1 MIDYSR
7 LKFKLTLIIAAISM
21 TTIDHAVAASDL
33 QLSSAM
39 NWENSCSTN
48 SSLIK
53 KTALVL
59 CPNTGAWIQ
68 AGQICDGHTH
78 CSGTRADE
86 QTCVRDVNIS
96 NASQEQGRVDQP
108 IAAVQA
114 FVNTLGCWAPL
125 CNNENPLISLLLC
138 RSVGAAVPSGSFP
151 LANVHLRPAVN
162 VNKLQC
168 HTDADRD
175 FQSCLANNAAQA
187 AQLLVCSK
195 LFGLHCLKKCEF
207 VLQKRNGT
215 LKSVGFPSVQLPN
228 LNCRW
233 NLTAPD
239 NHVIVIH
246 FEHFN
251 VHPDD
256 SQECKEQGYVE
267 LGFKDTNNTVKLC
280 KLTTLH
286 KKYTS
291 LTNSMWIRHVSADK
305 PLRNPGAQGFLLRFQ
320 VVAMEMDLGQG
331 SLKSTNAQL
340 TPTMITIIAVATSM
354 VISVTVLIIASASQ
368 FNRKLR
374 NRRTFSQQMT
384 TRQTAMEGGPLVQL
398 HRNNLTNLTR
408 RLFCP
413 ECQSSYTSSG
423 EFCPHMQTLVSFMR
437 SPNEKNSLSEMLK
450 CHFRRFNSDL
460 SVDMNNN
467 NNNNNNNNVVTTV
480 SSATIDLDQI
490 YSGASLMV
498 HGSSLSVTNPRLI
511 NCQSEDLNITYTAT
525 GSKQC
530 RSCTFTSLR
539 EKQARNIV
547 KEILQMPQHSSKIK
561 FKQDLR
567 TGTHDHFS
575 TDNHNL
581 SNDVQKL
588 AIVKR
593 NCKRRMQSPVNSLHR
608 LTMIKAKR
616 KKRSYTQEMN
626 ISASFTTN
634 RRSTESDAN
643 LTTYVEQSYW
653 KPPFLDPNCR
663 SHSNLSI
670 SGLCH
675 GNNTTESCY
684 YPARSVSRSMSIS
697 SNLLCAG
704 IGPPMLSST
713 QQPMPEQSTIVGSV
727 PSVSSSEPK

>member
-1 MIDYSR
+1 MIDYR
-7 LKFKLTLIIAAISM
+7 LKFKLTLLITTAM
-21 TTIDHAVAASDL
+21 TITIYHTVAGSDL

-39 NWENSCSTN
+39 KWENSCSTN
-48 SSLIK
+48 SPLIK
-53 KTALVL
+53 KTASVL

-68 AGQICDGHTH
+68 AGQICDGRTH

-86 QTCVRDVNIS
+86 LACVRDVHIS
-96 NASQEQGRVDQP
+96 NASQEPGQP
-108 IAAVQA
+108 IAVQA
-114 FVNTLGCWAPL
+114 FVNALGCWAPL
-125 CNNENPLISLLLC
+125 CNSENPLISLLLC
-138 RSVGAAVPSGSFP
+138 RSVGAAVPSSSFP
-151 LANVHLRPAVN
+151 LANVQLRPAVN

-168 HTDADRD
+168 HIDEDRD
-175 FQSCLANNAAQA
+175 FQSCLANNAAEA
-187 AQLLVCSK
+187 TQLLVCSK

-207 VLQKRNGT
+207 ALQKRNGT

-239 NHVIVIH
+239 NHVIVVH
-246 FEHFN
+246 FKHFN

-256 SQECKEQGYVE
+256 SHECKEQGYVE

-280 KLTTLH
+280 KLETLH

-305 PLRNPGAQGFLLRFQ
+305 PLRNPGAQGFLLRFE
-320 VVAMEMDLGQG
+320 VVAMETDLGQG
-331 SLKSTNAQL
+331 PLKSTNVQL
-340 TPTMITIIAVATSM
+340 TPTMITIIAVATAM
-354 VISVTVLIIASASQ
+354 VISVIVLIIASAPQ

-384 TRQTAMEGGPLVQL
+384 TRQATMEGGSLVQL
-398 HRNNLTNLTR
+398 HWNNLTNPTR
-408 RLFCP
+408 KVFCP
-413 ECQSSYTSSG
+413 DCQSSYTSSG

-450 CHFRRFNSDL
+450 CHFQRFNSDIP
-460 SVDMNNN
+460 VDVNNN
-467 NNNNNNNNVVTTV
+467 NNAVTTV
-480 SSATIDLDQI
+480 SSATIDLDQM

-498 HGSSLSVTNPRLI
+498 HGSSLSIPNPKLI
-511 NCQSEDLNITYTAT
+511 HCQSGDLNITYTET

-530 RSCTFTSLR
+530 RSCTLTSLG
-539 EKQARNIV
+539 EKQTCNIV
-547 KEILQMPQHSSKIK
+547 KEILQMPPHSSKNNK
-561 FKQDLR
+561 FEQDPLI
-567 TGTHDHFS
+567 GTHYHFS
-575 TDNHNL
+575 SDHNH
-581 SNDVQKL
+581 SDDAHKL

-593 NCKRRMQSPVNSLHR
+593 NCKRKMQSPVNSLVDNLHR
-608 LTMIKAKR
+608 LTIIKAKR
-616 KKRSYTQEMN
+616 KKRSYTQEIN

-643 LTTYVEQSYW
+643 LTTFVEQSYW

-663 SHSNLSI
+663 SHSSLSI
-670 SGLCH
+670 CGLCH
-675 GNNTTESCY
+675 GNNTADSCY

-727 PSVSSSEPK
+727 PSVSLSEPK

>member
-7 LKFKLTLIIAAISM
+7 LKFKLTLVITIAM
-21 TTIDHAVAASDL
+21 TTIDHAVVASDL

-39 NWENSCSTN
+39 NWKNSCSTN

-86 QTCVRDVNIS
+86 LTCVRDVNIS
-96 NASQEQGRVDQP
+96 NVSQEQGRSDQP

-114 FVNTLGCWAPL
+114 FVNALGCWAPL

-175 FQSCLANNAAQA
+175 FQSCLANNAVEA

-280 KLTTLH
+280 KLTTPH

-320 VVAMEMDLGQG
+320 VVAMEMNLGQG
-331 SLKSTNAQL
+331 PLKSTNVQL
-340 TPTMITIIAVATSM
+340 TPTMITIIAVATAM
-354 VISVTVLIIASASQ
+354 VISVIVLIIASASQ

-384 TRQTAMEGGPLVQL
+384 TRQVAMDEGSLVQL

-408 RLFCP
+408 KVFCP

-423 EFCPHMQTLVSFMR
+423 EFCPHMQTLVSFMH

-450 CHFRRFNSDL
+450 YHFQRFNSDL
-460 SVDMNNN
+460 PVDV
-467 NNNNNNNNVVTTV
+467 NNNNNVVTTV
-480 SSATIDLDQI
+480 SSATIDLDQM
-490 YSGASLMV
+490 YSGASLIV
-498 HGSSLSVTNPRLI
+498 HNPNPKLI
-511 NCQSEDLNITYTAT
+511 NCQSEDLNITYTAI

-530 RSCTFTSLR
+530 KSCTLTTSLS
-539 EKQARNIV
+539 EKQDRNIV
-547 KEILQMPQHSSKIK
+547 KEILQMPQHSSKNK
-561 FKQDLR
+561 FKQDLL
-567 TGTHDHFS
+567 TGTHYHFS
-575 TDNHNL
+575 SDHNL
-581 SNDVQKL
+581 SNDAHKL

-593 NCKRRMQSPVNSLHR
+593 NCKRKMQSPVNSLVDNLHR
-608 LTMIKAKR
+608 LTIIKAKR
-616 KKRSYTQEMN
+616 KKRSYTQEIN

-634 RRSTESDAN
+634 RRSTESADAN

-663 SHSNLSI
+663 SHSNFSI

-727 PSVSSSEPK
+727 PSVSLSEPK